1 MCWLL
6 LLFASPSPAVPPKSA
21 PPALEVSD
29 LHAIRSLIEDQIA
42 AFRRHDAEA
51 AWRYVAPGLQE
62 RFVTPENFLE
72 MVRTGYGPVYSP
84 RSYHFGEIVPTPEG
98 LGQWLEVVGP
108 DGERVGALYL
118 LERQPDGSWRS
129 SGCLLTMP
137 GPPPP
142 EA

>member
-1 MCWLL
+1 MWCFL
-6 LLFASPSPAVPPKSA
+6 LLFAGPSLAGPQKSD

-42 AFRRHDAEA
+42 AFRRHDADA
-51 AWRYVAPGLQE
+51 AWQYVAPGLQE

-84 RSYHFGEIVPTPEG
+84 RSYRFGEIVLTPEG
-98 LGQWLEVVGP
+98 LGQWLDVVGP
-108 DGERVGALYL
+108 AGERVGALYL

-129 SGCLLTMP
+129 SGCLLTLP
-137 GPPPP
+137 GPLPP

>member
-1 MCWLL
+1 MWWLV
-6 LLFASPSPAVPPKSA
+6 LLFGVPSFGGAPQSA

-29 LHAIRSLIEDQIA
+29 LHDIRSLIEDQIA
-42 AFRRHDAEA
+42 AFRRNDAAA
-51 AWRYVAPGLQE
+51 AWRHVAPALRE

-84 RSYHFGEIVPTPEG
+84 RSYRFGPIELTPEG

-118 LERQPDGSWRS
+118 MERQPDGSWRS
-129 SGCLLTMP
+129 SGCLLTLP
-137 GPPPP
+137 GPLPP